1 MRNKSTE
8 HRDRYL
14 SHPTTPA
21 AVQAPERRELFLTQ
35 NLEVPTFCLNF
46 AGEMSK
52 RREKNK
58 PHQPQQRPAHGDAP
72 LVKSKLEAVERES
85 EKDNEQA
92 RRTYRLRTFMYEL
105 GKFLVDI
112 AKLVFAGVILA
123 GIMDEGIDRK
133 ILFMTGSAVVV
144 SFALTGLVIISKNKE
159 S

>member
-58 PHQPQQRPAHGDAP
+58 PQQPQQRTAQGDAP
-72 LVKSKLEAVERES
+72 LVKSKLEES
-85 EKDNEQA
+85 ADGKSEGKKD
-92 RRTYRLRTFMYEL
+92 EL
-105 GKFLVDI
+105 AIEFGKFCLDL
-112 AKLVFAGVILA
+112 AKLTFGGVFLAAIMEMSYDMSKAVSLGAVAIVLLSIL
-123 GIMDEGIDRK
+123 GFIFIK
-133 ILFMTGSAVVV
+133 IG
-144 SFALTGLVIISKNKE
+144 NKK
-159 S
+159 